1 MSKKAIEM
9 GNDAIK
15 ITWENLNYH
24 VSVKTTKLE

>member
-15 ITWENLNYH
+15 ITWENLSYH
-24 VSVKTTKLE
+24 VLVKTTKLE